1 MQLLITSYALKTSC
15 ANRVVGEFLLNHL
28 LSLAENLYYYM
39 SCMIYELYLFDINV
53 KQLSFLQGV
62 IPYLPYSKQ
71 SKMRNRG
78 AIPSKL
84 IATMLCRAG
93 MCLPKSPSYS

>member
-1 MQLLITSYALKTSC
+1 MVFSA
-15 ANRVVGEFLLNHL
+15 
-28 LSLAENLYYYM
+28 
-39 SCMIYELYLFDINV
+39 
-53 KQLSFLQGV
+53 GV

-78 AIPSKL
+78 AIPAKL

-93 MCLPKSPSYS
+93 KDCTSNDFITEEDFYYQYNLFPILYNQIN

>member
-1 MQLLITSYALKTSC
+1 MFQII
-15 ANRVVGEFLLNHL
+15 E
-28 LSLAENLYYYM
+28 
-39 SCMIYELYLFDINV
+39 INF
-53 KQLSFLQGV
+53 SGFFPGV

-78 AIPSKL
+78 AIPAKL

-93 MCLPKSPSYS
+93 RDYTNNKFIAEEDLCYECSLFPLFY